1 MEPIFILAFIF
12 IGVMLVV
19 STIQFFYI
27 RYLVRRLNEKQEERE
42 LRQTLDDI
50 FKRIKQERLAR
61 TPHNSAPIDLNTN

>member
-1 MEPIFILAFIF
+1 MEFILPFAFAFIG
-12 IGVMLVV
+12 ILCVV
-19 STIQFFYI
+19 TAIQFFYI